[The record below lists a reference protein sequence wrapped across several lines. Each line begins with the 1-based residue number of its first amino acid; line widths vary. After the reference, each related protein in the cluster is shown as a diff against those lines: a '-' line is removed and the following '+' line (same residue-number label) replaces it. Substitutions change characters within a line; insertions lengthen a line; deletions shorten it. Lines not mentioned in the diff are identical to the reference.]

1 MSIYKHLLTLSLF
14 FTISSVQSQNGQ
26 EDSIIGSWTFD
37 METSF
42 SQIDTQIAEHLAALP
57 AVRSKME
64 SVYRGKTITFSR
76 EGIYTQTLG
85 DGRRN
90 SGTWNITNSAL
101 VITMPE
107 GQLFRYSFSVG
118 GGILVLMDLNQ
129 TQQSK
134 NVLPRQYFPQ
144 I

>member
-1 MSIYKHLLTLSLF
+1 MKIYKHLLALSLF
-14 FTISSVQSQNGQ
+14 FAISPIQSQNGQ
-26 EDSIIGSWTFD
+26 EDSIIGSWAFD
-37 METSF
+37 LETSF
-42 SQIDTQIAEHLAALP
+42 SQMDTEIAEHLSALP

-76 EGIYTQTLG
+76 EGIYAQTLG

-90 SGTWNITNSAL
+90 SGTWNITNSTL
-101 VITMPE
+101 VITMRE
-107 GQLFRYSFSVG
+107 GQQFRYSFSVA
-118 GGILVLMDLNQ
+118 GGILVLMDQDQ

-134 NVLPRQYFPQ
+134 NVLPRQYFTQ